1 MELTEERDKQMR
13 EKYCDPIEAFPNKM
27 DELLDA
33 LNRVRLIRK

>member
-1 MELTEERDKQMR
+1 MELMEGREEQMR

-27 DELLDA
+27 DELLNA